1 MDPNAINNALDYL
14 TGKKKVSIQ
23 ADLPTVKVEMTEET
37 TKTVKAAA
45 TILAGALIFVA
56 ISNLVKR
63 K

>member
-1 MDPNAINNALDYL
+1 MDPNAINNALDYV
-14 TGKKKVSIQ
+14 TGKKKLSIQ